1 MKKFVVLFTTNE
13 EFQEQVIVEAEKLPN
28 VSDVQSLVRKYV
40 KKVFNINYDFRVN
53 EIIEFNDYIKNY
65 LPTIGKI

>member
-1 MKKFVVLFTTNE
+1 MKKFVVLFTANE

>member
-1 MKKFVVLFTTNE
+1 MDDF
-13 EFQEQVIVEAEKLPN
+13 
-28 VSDVQSLVRKYV
+28 QSLVRKYV

-65 LPTIGKI
+65 PPNIGKI